1 MPPTMTTRIQT
12 LLKKTERMKQQTVK
26 GLLRTMK
33 HIDAERKKRTAD
45 LDEAARAVVAELQQW
60 GHMANGSAKKKPG
73 RPAGTTTA
81 KATSKR
87 RVRRSPE
94 QLKSEAVKV
103 VALIRSTGKDGIA
116 GSEIRKKFP
125 GVGQNI
131 KGFVQQY
138 TGEKL
143 KTTGEKAGMKY
154 HHAA

>member
-1 MPPTMTTRIQT
+1 MNITTT
-12 LLKKTERMKQQTVK
+12 LQRNLKKLGRMKQQAVK
-26 GLLRTMK
+26 GLLKTLN

-60 GHMANGSAKKKPG
+60 GHTANGSAKKKPG

-103 VALIRSTGKDGIA
+103 VALIRSAGKDGIS

-125 GVGQNI
+125 GAGQNI

-143 KTTGEKAGMKY
+143 KTTGQKAGMKY
-154 HHAA
+154 HHGV